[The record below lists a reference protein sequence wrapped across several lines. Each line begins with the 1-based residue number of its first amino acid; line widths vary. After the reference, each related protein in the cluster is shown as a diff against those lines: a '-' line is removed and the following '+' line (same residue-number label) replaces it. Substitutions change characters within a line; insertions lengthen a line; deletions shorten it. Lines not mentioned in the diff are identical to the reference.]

1 MKRLILICAVLVL
14 VQSGLAVLT
23 HVNRQGDQTRT
34 DKGPLLTLSGAE
46 VNELRLEDG
55 EGRTLLLKK
64 DKERWMLP
72 ESASFPADTD
82 RVQELIDRLAGTER
96 GWPEATTSEAAGRF
110 KVAPDRFER
119 KLTLGKDGKSLAVV
133 YFGTSPGLRKI
144 YMRVDG
150 DPEIQTLALPQHEL
164 EVTVDNWIDTGVL
177 HLKPE
182 QVARVELPGLHLK
195 RTPDGLQPADLRPDE
210 EVVSERR
217 DLLVKQLT
225 GLTITAILGAEN
237 KPEYGLDTPVLRYT
251 VELEGGVTVDYLF
264 GQPPQ
269 PDKAAGPD
277 ATLSMAETPFVLK
290 VSNQEQ
296 LFRVDGWQVEE
307 IRNATRAALVRAKP
321 REPADDQ
328 AAQPAPVQD
337 QAQ

>member
-64 DKERWMLP
+64 DKERWVLP

-82 RVQELIDRLAGTER
+82 RVQELIDRLAGIER
-96 GWPEATTSEAAGRF
+96 GWPEATTAEAAGRF

-150 DPEIQTLALPQHEL
+150 DTEIQTLALPQHEL
-164 EVTVDNWIDTGVL
+164 EVTVDNWIDTTVL

-182 QVARVELPGLHLK
+182 QVARVELPGLHLE
-195 RTPDGLQPADLRPDE
+195 RTQSGLQPSDLKPDE
-210 EVVSERR
+210 EVVGDRR

-237 KPEYGLDTPVLRYT
+237 KPEYGLDTPVLRYAM
-251 VELEGGVTVDYLF
+251 ELEGGATVDYLF
-264 GQPPQ
+264 GQLPQ
-269 PDKAAGPD
+269 PETAAGTD
-277 ATLSMAETPFVLK
+277 ASLSMAETPFVLK

-307 IRNATRAALVRAKP
+307 IKNATRAVLVRAKAQ
-321 REPADDQ
+321 EPAGDQ
-328 AAQPAPVQD
+328 TADPGQ
-337 QAQ
+337 